1 MQAPDPSTS
10 QRLCCPK
17 CRAIYRSG
25 FNRCPTDGAE
35 LTSCE
40 SDPMV
45 GTTLVERY
53 VIEETLGE
61 GAMGRVYRAR
71 HARLERRQFAVK
83 ILLGDL
89 ATDTAMRQRFAR
101 EAEAASRLEHPNVVS
116 VIDFGESPEGLLY
129 IVMELV
135 RGNTLA
141 DVIDEEGPL
150 DEARVIA
157 LSRGMCLGL
166 AHAHEAG
173 LVHRD
178 FKPDNVALFDGEE
191 GQVPRILDFG
201 LAIVS
206 DPGEN
211 ATRLTQAG
219 LVVGTPAYTAPE
231 QARGDELDHRVDLF
245 ALGTT
250 MYEMLAGRIPYD
262 GTVME
267 VLHANIGAEP
277 PPISERTPSVS
288 VTPALERIV
297 RRLLEKRPEARF
309 QSAREV
315 LAALDEMESSSA
327 ETIESAAVANEE
339 ERAESTPRRQVVR
352 AELEANASS
361 DTLMA
366 TPAPSSALAHSDTL
380 AVPQSD
386 GATESEED
394 GATESEEDE
403 TPAAE
408 ETSRRGLWMAAVVLG
423 VAAIL
428 IGGYLTLRGKSGDS
442 RALTGEEPAHAR
454 LDQPAFGPAN
464 GEAAAP
470 TSLTATPAT
479 PAQPSDR
486 DESAEGSGSADDE
499 AAGTGSEPET
509 QEPDPGESAAVR
521 SAAKRPRKPVK
532 KSSDAPPA
540 PAITGNEPAARQP
553 AITEDEPANRPPAG
567 SGVAQK
573 KPPSLLLDNKL
584 VPPPAPTGNETQTEP
599 TAPLDAKAAVIE
611 FEHGGSLSRSMAR
624 RAIRRAE
631 SKFRGCYKSAA
642 EKAGKNAAVDVSVR
656 LVIEE
661 HGLPS
666 NIQVGEAPLPGLS
679 ACLEA
684 ALSDVRSRIP
694 PDTGTERVSFTVRF
708 SPVKP

>member
-35 LTSCE
+35 LTACE
-40 SDPMV
+40 TDPMV
-45 GTTLVERY
+45 GTTLVEHY
-53 VIEETLGE
+53 VIEATLGE

-135 RGNTLA
+135 RGKTLA

-150 DEARVIA
+150 DEQRVVA

-178 FKPDNVALFDGEE
+178 FKPDNVALFDSEDGP
-191 GQVPRILDFG
+191 VPRILDFG

-231 QARGDELDHRVDLF
+231 QARGDTLDHRVDLF

-250 MYEMLAGRIPYD
+250 MYEMLAGKIPYD

-277 PPISERTPSVS
+277 PSIAERTPGVSVS
-288 VTPALERIV
+288 PALERIV
-297 RRLLEKRPEARF
+297 RRLLEKRPEDRF

-315 LAALDEMESSSA
+315 LSALEAMESASA
-327 ETIESAAVANEE
+327 ETIESAAVTAGEDRTE
-339 ERAESTPRRQVVR
+339 GAPRSKQVVR
-352 AELEANASS
+352 AEKEADASS
-361 DTLMA
+361 DTMLA
-366 TPAPSSALAHSDTL
+366 TPRPGTDLAHSDTL
-380 AVPQSD
+380 SIPRSD
-386 GATESEED
+386 EAIDSEE
-394 GATESEEDE
+394 TKEPL
-403 TPAAE
+403 PARR
-408 ETSRRGLWMAAVVLG
+408 SRRGMWIAVAAVAAAAVL
-423 VAAIL
+423 VA
-428 IGGYLTLRGKSGDS
+428 GYLGLREGSDDAADPRSGETS
-442 RALTGEEPAHAR
+442 SARLAQPTEVPTEGEEPANPT
-454 LDQPAFGPAN
+454 PAATTG
-464 GEAAAP
+464 AAAQP
-470 TSLTATPAT
+470 DTADETGDDAE
-479 PAQPSDR
+479 PAQPQA
-486 DESAEGSGSADDE
+486 AETDAE
-499 AAGTGSEPET
+499 AET
-509 QEPDPGESAAVR
+509 QKPEARDR
-521 SAAKRPRKPVK
+521 SGRRATARRPRKPVPK
-532 KSSDAPPA
+532 TGADATAPPVTT
-540 PAITGNEPAARQP
+540 PGEAA
-553 AITEDEPANRPPAG
+553 AESPAG
-567 SGVAQK
+567 TGVTRA
-573 KPPSLLLDNKL
+573 KPPSLLLDNEI
-584 VPPPAPTGNETQTEP
+584 VPPPAPTADDTQTEP
-599 TAPLDAKAAVIE
+599 TAPLDAKASVVS
-611 FEHGGSLSRSMAR
+611 FEHGGSLSRSVAR
-624 RAIRRAE
+624 RAIGRAE
-631 SKFRGCYKSAA
+631 SKFRGCYQTAA
-642 EKAGKNAAVDVSVR
+642 EKAGKNAAANVSVG
-656 LVIEE
+656 LVIDE
-661 HGLPS
+661 HGLAS
-666 NIQVGEAPLPGLS
+666 DIRVGAAPLPGLS
-679 ACLEA
+679 KCLED
-684 ALSDVRSRIP
+684 ALSDVRSRIL
-694 PDTGTERVSFTVRF
+694 PDTGTEKISFTVRF